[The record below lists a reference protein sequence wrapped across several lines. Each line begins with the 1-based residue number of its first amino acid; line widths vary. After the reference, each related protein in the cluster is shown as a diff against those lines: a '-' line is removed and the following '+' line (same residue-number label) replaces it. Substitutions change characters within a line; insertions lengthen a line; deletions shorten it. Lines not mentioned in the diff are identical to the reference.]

1 LLKKEAGIEKG
12 SGTPNRNKVGS
23 VTSAQVRKIAELK
36 LPDLNC
42 DSIESA
48 MAMIAGA
55 ARSMGLEVRD

>member
-1 LLKKEAGIEKG
+1 
-12 SGTPNRNKVGS
+12 VGS
-23 VTSAQVRKIAELK
+23 VTTAQVRKIAELK